1 MNANS
6 PKPLIYPDPAALRH
20 AIRAGKFDAHTSGQ
34 CPGYAQANLAVL
46 PQEYAAE
53 FLRFCQLNPKPC
65 PILGMSEP
73 GNPVI
78 AALGDDVNVSTD
90 IGGYYVFKNGEMV
103 EEVANLKAVW
113 RNDMVAF
120 AIGCSFSFEEAL
132 VEGGI
137 PLRHFEQGC
146 GVAMYR
152 TNVATRPAGRFGG
165 PTVVSMRPMKPAD
178 AIRAIQITSRFPNV
192 HGAPIHFGDPAAI
205 GIRDLAVPDFG
216 DPVDLQPG
224 DVPVFWAC
232 GVTPQSAIRAAKPPL
247 SFTHKPG
254 CMLVT
259 DLRNSQLAVF

>member
-1 MNANS
+1 MNAES
-6 PKPLIYPDPAALRH
+6 PKPLVYSEPAALRA
-20 AIRAGKFDAHTSGQ
+20 AIRAGKFSAHTSGQ

-46 PQEYAAE
+46 PKEYASE

-65 PILGMSEP
+65 PILGISDP
-73 GNPVI
+73 GDPRI
-78 AALGDDVNVSTD
+78 PALGPDVDASTD
-90 IGGYYVFKNGEMV
+90 LGGYYVFRNGEMV
-103 EEVANLKAVW
+103 EEAANLKAVW
-113 RNDMVAF
+113 RADMVAF

-146 GVAMYR
+146 NVAMYR
-152 TNVATRPAGRFGG
+152 TNIATQGAGRFGG
-165 PTVVSMRPMKPAD
+165 PTVVSMRPMSPAN

-205 GIRDLAVPDFG
+205 GIEDIATPDFG
-216 DPVDLQPG
+216 DAIEIREG
-224 DVPVFWAC
+224 EVPVFWAC

>member
-1 MNANS
+1 MNASS
-6 PKPLIYPDPAALRH
+6 PKPFVHAEPAALRA

-46 PQEYAAE
+46 PKDYAAD

-65 PILGMSEP
+65 PILGISEP
-73 GNPVI
+73 GNPCI
-78 AALGDDVNVSTD
+78 PALGVDVNISTD
-90 IGGYYVFKNGEMV
+90 IGGYCVFRDGEMT
-103 EEVANLKAVW
+103 EEVPNLKSLW
-113 RNDMVAF
+113 RDDMVAF

-137 PLRHFEQGC
+137 RLRHIEQGHN
-146 GVAMYR
+146 VAMYR
-152 TNVATRPAGRFGG
+152 TNIATRGAGPFGG

-192 HGAPIHFGDPAAI
+192 HGAPIHFGDPTAI
-205 GIRDLAVPDFG
+205 GIADIAKPDFG
-216 DPVDLQPG
+216 DAVEIPAG
-224 DVPVFWAC
+224 EVPVFWAC

>member
-1 MNANS
+1 MNADS
-6 PKPLIYPDPAALRH
+6 PKSLVYTDPAALRA
-20 AIRAGKFDAHTSGQ
+20 AIRAGKFNAHTSGQ

-46 PQEYAAE
+46 PKDYAPE

-65 PILGMSEP
+65 PILGISEP
-73 GNPVI
+73 GDPRI
-78 AALGDDVNVSTD
+78 PALGSDVDISTD
-90 IGGYYVFKNGEMV
+90 LCGYFVFRDGEMV
-103 EEVANLKAVW
+103 EEVANLKGVW
-113 RNDMVAF
+113 RDDSVAF

-137 PLRHFEQGC
+137 SLRHFEQGC
-146 GVAMYR
+146 NVAMYR
-152 TNVATRPAGRFGG
+152 TSIPTQPAGRFGG

-178 AIRAIQITSRFPNV
+178 AIRAIQITSRFPDV

-205 GIRDLAVPDFG
+205 GIADIAKPDFG
-216 DPVDLQPG
+216 DAVEIRKG
-224 DVPVFWAC
+224 EVPVFWAC